1 MKFSARDNNYGFGLT
16 LEELTALLDC
26 SKLEMTFLQQTFYL
40 EGRKTDS
47 IDVDFS
53 PNGSSFANASRTSI
67 GISLG
72 VLKKVKSGERA
83 STQYDGC
90 NQLEIYRDDQY

>member
-40 EGRKTDS
+40 EGRKTE
-47 IDVDFS
+47 VY
-53 PNGSSFANASRTSI
+53 RT
-67 GISLG
+67 
-72 VLKKVKSGERA
+72 E
-83 STQYDGC
+83 TFDTT
-90 NQLEIYRDDQY
+90 